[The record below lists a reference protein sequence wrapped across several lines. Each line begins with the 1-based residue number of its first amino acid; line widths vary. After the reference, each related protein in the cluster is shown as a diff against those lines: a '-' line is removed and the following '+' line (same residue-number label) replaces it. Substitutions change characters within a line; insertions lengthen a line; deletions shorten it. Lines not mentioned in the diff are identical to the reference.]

1 MGRKPSH
8 TNKVLSKISESS
20 IKESMNFNQKDDQG
34 EENDDSIIDEVEDSL
49 NKREEQ
55 SSSGDNIKES
65 LPSN

>member
-8 TNKVLSKISESS
+8 TSKVLSKISESS
-20 IKESMNFNQKDDQG
+20 IKESMNFNQKNDQE

-65 LPSN
+65 LPTN